1 MRTLRST
8 LASLLLVAGCST
20 ACSATEPGEP
30 TAGGEQTER
39 TGAPESTDT
48 ETTEPTETETSEVP
62 TRPKEI
68 DLTSDDICAVMKK
81 VPVRKYGLDGRPPI
95 GGTSSA
101 FPGQQD
107 CYSGGTTKKLG
118 LSLIAVTDQNAGDYA
133 ETANAEVSEFDA
145 QGYPLYVL
153 KPAQPANCFGMLDV
167 HDGQFIW
174 IAYSSGGPIDNPTTP
189 QDQLCKTV
197 PMIAASTISAL
208 G

>member
-1 MRTLRST
+1 MRTLRIA
-8 LASLLLVAGCST
+8 LASLLLVAGCAT

-39 TGAPESTDT
+39 TGTPSESTADT
-48 ETTEPTETETSEVP
+48 ETSEPTETGDVP
-62 TRPKEI
+62 TRPKDI
-68 DLTSDDICAVMKK
+68 DLTTVDICAVMKK

-95 GGTSSA
+95 GGTSSI
-101 FPGQQD
+101 FPGSKD
-107 CYSGGTTKKLG
+107 CYSGGTAKRLG
-118 LSLIAVTDQNAGDYA
+118 LTLVAVTDQDAGDFA

-153 KPAQPANCFGMLDV
+153 KPEQPANCFGILDV

-174 IAYSSGGPIDNPTTP
+174 IAYGSGGPADRPATP
-189 QDQLCKTV
+189 QHQLCKTV
-197 PMIAASTISAL
+197 PMIAASTVSAL